1 MNKLMKDSWKKPS
14 TYVWIAGI
22 LVVGAL
28 IFLLITFTSS
38 AKGKA
43 VATIDGEEITKDEL
57 YENLVSQYGASAL
70 STMIS
75 DKIVDLEAKKEDI
88 KITDKEIDKEM
99 KTLIESYG
107 DEETFEQQ
115 LATTGATKSTLEKDI
130 VKYLQTVKLLE
141 PRIKISDEE
150 INTYFKENKDS
161 LAQEEQVEASHILV
175 ESKAEAKD
183 IIEKLADG
191 KKFADLAKEYSTDTA
206 SAEKGGEL
214 GFFGKG
220 EMAEEF
226 EKVAFSLEKGKISDP
241 VKTSYG
247 YHIIKVTDKK
257 AAKKANLKDS
267 KTEIVATLKNEK
279 LQTEYTTWLT
289 EKQKDYDIYNSLE
302 SETETE

>member
-1 MNKLMKDSWKKPS
+1 MKDSWKKPS

-302 SETETE
+302 SETETK

>member
-1 MNKLMKDSWKKPS
+1 MKNSWKKPS
-14 TYVWIAGI
+14 TYLWIAGI

-43 VATIDGEEITKDEL
+43 VATIDGEEITKDDL
-57 YENLVSQYGASAL
+57 YENLVNQYGAAAL

-75 DKIVDLEAKKEDI
+75 DKIVDMEAKKEEI
-88 KITDKEIDKEM
+88 KITDKEIDKEI

-115 LATTGATKSTLEKDI
+115 LAASGTTKSTLEKDI

-141 PRIKISDEE
+141 PRIEITDEE
-150 INTYFKENKDS
+150 ISTYFKENKNS
-161 LAQEEQVEASHILV
+161 FAQEEQVEASHILV
-175 ESKAEAKD
+175 ESKAEAED
-183 IIEKLADG
+183 IAKKLADG
-191 KKFADLAKEYSTDTA
+191 EKFADLAKEYSTDTA
-206 SAEKGGEL
+206 SAENGGEL
-214 GFFGKG
+214 GFFSKG

-226 EKVAFSLEKGKISDP
+226 EKAAFSLDKGKISDP
-241 VKTSYG
+241 VKSSFG

-257 AAKKANLKDS
+257 TAKKANLKDS
-267 KTEIVATLKNEK
+267 KTEIVSTLKNEK

-302 SETETE
+302 SETE

>member
-1 MNKLMKDSWKKPS
+1 
-14 TYVWIAGI
+14 
-22 LVVGAL
+22 
-28 IFLLITFTSS
+28 
-38 AKGKA
+38 
-43 VATIDGEEITKDEL
+43 
-57 YENLVSQYGASAL
+57 
-70 STMIS
+70 MIS

>member
-1 MNKLMKDSWKKPS
+1 MKDSWKKPS

-267 KTEIVATLKNEK
+267 KTDIVATLKNEK

>member
-1 MNKLMKDSWKKPS
+1 MKDSWKKPS

-289 EKQKDYDIYNSLE
+289 EKQKDYDIYNSLA

>member
-1 MNKLMKDSWKKPS
+1 MKDSWKKPS

-226 EKVAFSLEKGKISDP
+226 EKVAFTLEKGKISDP

>member
-1 MNKLMKDSWKKPS
+1 MKDSWKKPS

>member
-1 MNKLMKDSWKKPS
+1 MKDSWKKPS

-28 IFLLITFTSS
+28 IYLLITFTSS

-75 DKIVDLEAKKEDI
+75 DKIVDLEAKKEKI
-88 KITDKEIDKEM
+88 KITDKEIAKEM

-150 INTYFKENKDS
+150 IKTYFKENKDS

-183 IIEKLADG
+183 LIEKLADG

-226 EKVAFSLEKGKISDP
+226 EKAAFSLDKGKISDP

-247 YHIIKVTDKK
+247 YHIITVTDKK
-257 AAKKANLKDS
+257 GAKKANLKDS
-267 KTEIVATLKNEK
+267 KTEITATLKNEK

>member
-1 MNKLMKDSWKKPS
+1 MKDSWKKPS

-130 VKYLQTVKLLE
+130 VTYLQTVKLLE
-141 PRIKISDEE
+141 PRMKISDEE

-220 EMAEEF
+220 EMAEKF

-302 SETETE
+302 SETETETE

>member
-1 MNKLMKDSWKKPS
+1 MKNSWKKPS
-14 TYVWIAGI
+14 TYLWIAGI
-22 LVVGAL
+22 LVIGAL
-28 IFLLITFTSS
+28 IFLLITYTSS

-43 VATIDGEEITKDEL
+43 VATIDGEEITKDDL
-57 YENLVSQYGASAL
+57 YENLVNQYGAAAL

-75 DKIVDLEAKKEDI
+75 DKIVDMEAKKEEI

-99 KTLIESYG
+99 QTLIESYG

-115 LATTGATKSTLEKDI
+115 LAATGATKSTLEKDI

-141 PRIKISDEE
+141 PRIEITDEE
-150 INTYFKENKDS
+150 ISTYFKENKDS
-161 LAQEEQVEASHILV
+161 FAQEEQVEASHILV
-175 ESKAEAKD
+175 ESKAEAED
-183 IIEKLADG
+183 IAKKLADG
-191 KKFADLAKEYSTDTA
+191 EKFADLAKEYSTDTA
-206 SAEKGGEL
+206 SAENGGEL
-214 GFFGKG
+214 GFFPKG

-226 EKVAFSLEKGKISDP
+226 EKAAFSLEKGKISDP
-241 VKTSYG
+241 VKSSFG

-267 KTEIVATLKNEK
+267 KTEIVSTLKNEK

-302 SETETE
+302 TETE

>member
-1 MNKLMKDSWKKPS
+1 MKNSWKKPS
-14 TYVWIAGI
+14 TYLWIAGI

-43 VATIDGEEITKDEL
+43 VATIDGEEITKDDL
-57 YENLVSQYGASAL
+57 YENLVNQYGAAAL

-75 DKIVDLEAKKEDI
+75 DKIVDMEAKKEEI
-88 KITDKEIDKEM
+88 KITDKEIDKEIQ
-99 KTLIESYG
+99 TLIESYG

-115 LATTGATKSTLEKDI
+115 LAASGTTKSTLEKDI

-141 PRIKISDEE
+141 PRIEITDEE
-150 INTYFKENKDS
+150 ISTYFKENKNS
-161 LAQEEQVEASHILV
+161 FAQEEQVEASHILV
-175 ESKAEAKD
+175 ESKAEAED
-183 IIEKLADG
+183 IAKKLADG
-191 KKFADLAKEYSTDTA
+191 EKFADLAKEYSTDTA
-206 SAEKGGEL
+206 SAENGGEL
-214 GFFGKG
+214 GFFSKG

-226 EKVAFSLEKGKISDP
+226 EKAAFSLDKGKISDP
-241 VKTSYG
+241 VKSSFG

-257 AAKKANLKDS
+257 TAKKANLKDS
-267 KTEIVATLKNEK
+267 KTEIVSTLKNEK

-302 SETETE
+302 SETE

>member
-1 MNKLMKDSWKKPS
+1 MKDSWKKPS

-257 AAKKANLKDS
+257 AAKKANLKNS

-289 EKQKDYDIYNSLE
+289 EKQKDYDIYNSLA

>member
-1 MNKLMKDSWKKPS
+1 MKNSWKQPS
-14 TYVWIAGI
+14 TYFWIAGI

-28 IFLLITFTSS
+28 IFLLITYTSS

-43 VATIDGEEITKDEL
+43 VATIDGEEISKDEL
-57 YENLVSQYGASAL
+57 YENLVNQYGATAL

-75 DKIVDLEAKKEDI
+75 DKIVDMEAKKEDI

-115 LATTGATKSTLEKDI
+115 LAATGATKSTLEKDI
-130 VKYLQTVKLLE
+130 VKYLQTVKILE
-141 PRIKISDEE
+141 PRIEITDEE
-150 INTYFKENKDS
+150 INTYFEENKDS
-161 LAQEEQVEASHILV
+161 FAQEEQVKASHILV
-175 ESKAEAKD
+175 ESKVEAKD
-183 IIEKLADG
+183 IAKKLAAG
-191 KKFADLAKEYSTDTA
+191 EKFADLAKEYSTDTA
-206 SAEKGGEL
+206 SVENGGEL

-226 EKVAFSLEKGKISDP
+226 EKVAFSLDKGKISDP

-267 KTEIVATLKNEK
+267 KTEITATLKNEK

-302 SETETE
+302 SETE

>member
-1 MNKLMKDSWKKPS
+1 MKDSWKKPS

-75 DKIVDLEAKKEDI
+75 DKIVDLEAKKEKI
-88 KITDKEIDKEM
+88 KITDKEIAKEM

-183 IIEKLADG
+183 LIEKLADG

-226 EKVAFSLEKGKISDP
+226 EKAAFSLDKGKISDP

-257 AAKKANLKDS
+257 GAKKANLKDS

-279 LQTEYTTWLT
+279 LQSEYTTWLT

>member
-1 MNKLMKDSWKKPS
+1 MKDSWKKPS

-43 VATIDGEEITKDEL
+43 VATIDGDEITKDEL

-130 VKYLQTVKLLE
+130 IKYLQTVKLLE

-206 SAEKGGEL
+206 SAEKSGEL

-257 AAKKANLKDS
+257 AAKKDNLKDS

-289 EKQKDYDIYNSLE
+289 EKQKDYDIYNSLA